1 MRAKR
6 IATALIAAFMLAG
19 GWSPP
24 AWAQITTGTVSGSLK
39 DVQGAT
45 VPGATVSLVSAARG
59 TSTETVT
66 DTNGNFTFPNV
77 TPGTY
82 TVRITM
88 SGFKTLERPGIVVS
102 PGDRV
107 LVPALTI
114 EVGALTETLTV
125 QAEAPVIQASTG
137 ERSFSVDTEAVTNLP
152 LANRNFATL
161 ASLAP
166 GVSGTTRVGDRSS
179 TGGGNS
185 NFMIDGVS
193 TMDTGS
199 NRLLTAV
206 NVESIAEV
214 KVLTSGYQAE
224 YGRSSGL
231 QITAVTKSGTN
242 RFRGSVY
249 DVERNSDWNANSRE
263 NILNGDPKTVSKQ
276 REWGFSIGGPAGKPG
291 GQNKLFFFYAQEFQP
306 RTGGNNVQRYRL
318 PTALERQGDFS
329 QSTDNNGNLYN
340 LIRDTTT
347 GLPCTASN
355 HSGCFQDGGVLG
367 RIPQD
372 RLYEPGLNILRM
384 FPLPN
389 LPPDTGEDFNYEMVR
404 PSESL
409 LAYQPAVRVDY
420 QPLQKLRGTFRYTSW
435 FQRKQTIN
443 GSIPGFNDTRMP
455 NPIVSTF
462 SASVNYTINNTTFLE
477 GTFGRSGNDQA
488 GCALQGVPNFCTAAL
503 PMNDIANRYN
513 AGLGGLPFLFPNA
526 QVINPDYY
534 AFRVLNDVNPPIWDG
549 TQMAMPPNFTWG
561 TRVDNDPP
569 NVPFPGFLNVNRTRD
584 LSISL
589 TKVAG
594 RHTFK
599 TGFYN
604 THSWKAQQRG
614 GWNGT
619 IDFSNDTNNPLDSTF
634 GFANAALGIVR
645 SYQQASSY
653 VEGNFVYDNIEGY
666 IQDNWKVNSRL
677 TLDYGVRLVHQQPQY
692 DELGQASNFLP
703 DKWDPAQAPLLYAAG
718 CANGAA
724 SCSGSNRQ
732 AMNPLTGELLGP
744 NSALAIGTLVPGTG
758 DRTNGLFL
766 SGHGIVDT
774 TYKWPALVAAPRF
787 GMAYDLTGQQK
798 IVLRGAVGLFFDRP
812 SGNSIYSQVENP
824 PVYESVTVRNGPL
837 QSLTSKGLTT
847 AGAPALNVF
856 EYDSKIPSSWQWNS
870 GVQIMLPWATALD
883 AEYVGQH
890 GYHIL
895 EGVNINAID
904 FGAAFLPENQ
914 DPTLG
919 PNATAGAR
927 AISEDRL
934 RAFRGYA
941 DITQQWS
948 RGWVTSHSLQL
959 ALNRRFQNGLSFG
972 FNDTI
977 VLSATG
983 STPARLQH
991 APDGSYSIR
1000 ADQAEAD
1007 RLLGHTIDR
1016 RQLLKGYFVW
1026 DLPDLQGPQGGL
1038 RAVGWIVNDWQL
1050 SGIWTGMTGNPYT
1063 IGYSYQSG
1071 GSSVNLTG
1079 SQDYGARIRIVGD
1092 PGNGCSSDPL
1102 RQFNTAAFQGPLPGS
1117 VGLESGNDYLRSCFS
1132 SVLDLSI
1139 ARNIK
1144 LGGSRQIQLRVDM
1157 FNAPNSAIID
1167 GRNTTINLSNPN
1179 DPVTA
1184 TNLPFDGNGN
1194 VIESRSRPR
1203 GAGFGVATGYQSPR
1217 SLQAQIRFSF

>member
-1 MRAKR
+1 MRAKITAG
-6 IATALIAAFMLAG
+6 IAVAAFVLAAA
-19 GWSPP
+19 WSPP

-125 QAEAPVIQASTG
+125 QAEAPIIQASTG

-276 REWGFSIGGPAGKPG
+276 REWGYSIGGPVGKPG
-291 GQNKLFFFYAQEFQP
+291 GKNKLFFFYAQEFQP

-389 LPPDTGEDFNYEMVR
+389 LPPDTGEDFNYEMIR
-404 PSESL
+404 PSESI
-409 LAYQPAVRVDY
+409 LAYQPAVRIDY
-420 QPLQKLRGTFRYTSW
+420 QPLQMLRGTFRYTSW
-435 FQRKQTIN
+435 TQRKQTIN

-455 NPIVSTF
+455 NPVVSTF
-462 SASVNYTINNTTFLE
+462 SASINYTLNNTTFIE

-526 QVINPDYY
+526 QIVNPDYY
-534 AFRVLNDVNPPIWDG
+534 AYSVLNDVDPPIWDG
-549 TQMAMPPNFTWG
+549 TQMAMPPGFTWG
-561 TRVDNDPP
+561 SRVDNDPP
-569 NVPFPGFLNVNRTRD
+569 NIPFPGFLNVNRTRD

-594 RHTFK
+594 RHTIK

-634 GFANAALGIVR
+634 GFSNAALGIVR

-653 VEGNFVYDNIEGY
+653 VEGNFVYDNVEGY
-666 IQDNWKVNSRL
+666 IQDNWKVNNRL
-677 TLDYGVRLVHQQPQY
+677 TFDYGVRLVHQQPQF

-703 DKWDPAQAPLLYAAG
+703 DQWDPNQAPLLYAAG
-718 CANGAA
+718 CANGAT
-724 SCSGSNRQ
+724 SCSGTNRQ
-732 AMNPLTGELLGP
+732 AMNPLTGELLGR
-744 NSALAIGTLVPGTG
+744 NSALAIGTIVPGTG
-758 DRTNGLFL
+758 NPTNGLFL
-766 SGHGIVDT
+766 SGQGIVDT

-787 GMAYDLTGQQK
+787 GMAYDVTGQQK

-812 SGNSIYSQVENP
+812 SGNSIYSQVQNP

-837 QSLTSKGLTT
+837 QTLTSEGLTT

-890 GYHIL
+890 GYNIL

-919 PNATAGAR
+919 ANATPGAR
-927 AISEDRL
+927 AISQDRL
-934 RAFRGYA
+934 RAFRGYGS
-941 DITQQWS
+941 ITQQWS

-959 ALNRRFQNGLSFG
+959 ALNRRFRNGVSFG

-977 VLSATG
+977 VLSSTG
-983 STPARLQH
+983 STAARLQH
-991 APDGSYSIR
+991 APDGTYSIR
-1000 ADQAEAD
+1000 SDQGEAD
-1007 RLLGHTIDR
+1007 KLLGRTVDR

-1026 DLPDLQGPQGGL
+1026 DLPDLQGAGAGS
-1038 RAVGWIVNDWQL
+1038 RALGWVVNDWQL

-1184 TNLPFDGNGN
+1184 TNLPFDAAGN
-1194 VIESRSRPR
+1194 VIQSRSRPR
-1203 GAGFGVATGYQSPR
+1203 GAGFGVATGYQNPR